1 MVDKTLIKYDKR
13 FHEGLFKRV
22 LNSAFVGILI
32 AISYL
37 PFWVLYGLSD
47 VFYVFVA
54 YIVKY
59 RKKVIVENLKY
70 AFPEK
75 TDAEIRAITRKYYSH
90 FCDVFVE
97 TIKAYSISEKQ
108 MNKHIIFHQVEEFL
122 DYFDKGRSL
131 IFFGMHYNN
140 WEWSSFSAAKGE
152 HDVIFVYNP
161 IRGNAAFERF
171 ITHVRCRW
179 GATTVPVH
187 RSSRIVLTFGKTE
200 KPAAIWLGADQTP
213 PATSKFWTLFFNRE
227 APFFSGPEKIAY
239 ISNQPVFLHV
249 TRKVSRGKYE
259 VDFVPL
265 FDKPKDEVSD
275 SNEILLA
282 YVRKMEEIIREKPEY
297 YLWSHRR
304 WKHQRP
310 EDTELTL

>member
-1 MVDKTLIKYDKR
+1 MVDKTLLKHDKR
-13 FHEGLFKRV
+13 FHENFVKKT
-22 LNSAFVGILI
+22 LNSALVGILI
-32 AISYL
+32 GISYL
-37 PFWVLYGLSD
+37 PFWVLYGFSD
-47 VFYVFVA
+47 LFYLIVN
-54 YIVKY
+54 YLVKY
-59 RKKVIVENLKY
+59 RKDIITDNLKH

-75 TDAEIRAITRKYYSH
+75 TDAEIKTITRKYYRH

-108 MNKHIIFHQVEEFL
+108 FKKRIKFHQVEKFM
-122 DYFDKGRSL
+122 DYFDQGRSL

-140 WEWSSFSAAKGE
+140 WEWSSFSARFGK
-152 HDVIFVYNP
+152 HDVMFVYNP
-161 IRGNAAFERF
+161 LRGNESFERF
-171 ITHVRCRW
+171 MNHIRGRW

-213 PATSKFWTLFFNRE
+213 PANSKFWTLFFNRE

-259 VDFVPL
+259 VDFIPL
-265 FDKPKDEVSD
+265 FDKPKEEVSD

-282 YVRKMEEIIREKPEY
+282 YVRKMEEIIAEKPEY

-304 WKHQRP
+304 WKHKRP
-310 EDTELTL
+310 EGIELTK